1 MDIRESLKGQYHAA
15 LAMLR
20 ECVAKC
26 PEDLWLAGTHP
37 RNTWRIAYHA
47 TYFTHLY
54 LGTDQKSFVK
64 WKKGKVRTAD
74 LWGKPPIAP
83 PFTRDEILEYI
94 DLVVSLVDSSLDAM
108 DLSANPCGFSYYPT
122 LPKLDHQILNI
133 RHLGGHVGQLSELLM
148 ARGIYV
154 TWVTEKS

>member
-15 LAMLR
+15 LTMLR
-20 ECVAKC
+20 ECVEKC

-37 RNTWRIAYHA
+37 RNTWRIAFHA

-54 LGTDQKSFVK
+54 LGKDQKSFVK

-74 LWGKPPIAP
+74 LWGNPPAVP
-83 PFTRDEILEYI
+83 PYSRAEVLDYI
-94 DLVVSLVDSSLDAM
+94 DLVVGLVDSSLDAM
-108 DLSANPCGFSYYPT
+108 DLDATPCGFSYYPA

-148 ARGIYV
+148 ARGVYV